1 MPDTKKGFS
10 IDIRYSGHVEKQ
22 FFSVAKGDDAFVLT
36 EQGQSDPIMM
46 VEPLKKQ
53 FTIDNTSHKFDAIS
67 KEDIIV
73 LPNISNVVAQYNT
86 DFTVFLFHF
95 KSRFDL

>member
-46 VEPLKKQ
+46 VEPLKNNSQ
-53 FTIDNTSHKFDAIS
+53 
-67 KEDIIV
+67 
-73 LPNISNVVAQYNT
+73 
-86 DFTVFLFHF
+86 
-95 KSRFDL
+95 